1 MNGLEKYGEYENL
14 DNDNSIIFLD
24 VLYRQSSKVDYY
36 SEIIIDD
43 FQMDDS
49 KAPNS
54 TGFKLGINLRIDKK
68 LKSFWNFEYTKI
80 NKWTYIHHGE
90 FTSWH
95 NSGFPLG
102 NAYGPDVE
110 SLDFKSVISTSNR
123 YDILIDLGYL
133 IKGSND
139 IFSKWEPFSND
150 YDVQMEYFYN
160 SISIIFNKRW
170 GSLEIGY
177 SSKNYP
183 TIKY

>member
-1 MNGLEKYGEYENL
+1 ME
-14 DNDNSIIFLD
+14 
-24 VLYRQSSKVDYY
+24 
-36 SEIIIDD
+36 
-43 FQMDDS
+43 
-49 KAPNS
+49 
-54 TGFKLGINLRIDKK
+54 
-68 LKSFWNFEYTKI
+68 FEYTKI

-139 IFSKWEPFSND
+139 ILVNGGHFQMIMMFKWN
-150 YDVQMEYFYN
+150 
-160 SISIIFNKRW
+160 IFTILFQLFLIKDGVVWKLDTRQKTI
-170 GSLEIGY
+170 L
-177 SSKNYP
+177 
-183 TIKY
+183 TIKILNSLGWMPAPSIYAKLLYTNQKEITLK